1 MNARMSAAL
10 AWGGVLLAGALWGG
24 GALVAQF
31 LIDGGI
37 APQSLS
43 LARFALGV
51 PLLWWLHWRAQRT
64 RPAPA
69 GARWRHLARRE
80 QFQVIGTGA
89 AMALNVSCW
98 FAGIVHL
105 GAALPTVI
113 SICCAPVIVVLVSVA
128 RGYERFGLRL
138 VAGLLLA
145 LAGVALLVMPADG
158 WGPLPK
164 GHAAGLAWS
173 FGSAFCYALVVLGNA
188 RMPVR
193 VPAVTASAWGMS
205 IAALCMLAVAWPT
218 GITWPGGTAQ
228 WLGAAYT
235 GVVTTSVAY
244 LAFAWG
250 ARRLSPT
257 AAVVGTLIEPLVAAL
272 LAALLL
278 AEPMAPRQWAGAVL
292 LAAAM
297 LLLMRRNSAVRAD

>member
-1 MNARMSAAL
+1 MSAAL

-43 LARFALGV
+43 LARFALGL
-51 PLLWWLHWRAQRT
+51 PLLWWLYWRA
-64 RPAPA
+64 PAKPD
-69 GARWRHLARRE
+69 ARWADLAGRE
-80 QFQVIGTGA
+80 RFQIVATGA

-98 FAGIVHL
+98 FAGIAHL

-113 SICCAPVIVVLVSVA
+113 SICCAPVIVALVSVL
-128 RGYERFGLRL
+128 RGYERFGLRML
-138 VAGLLLA
+138 AGLLLA
-145 LAGVALLVMPADG
+145 LVGVLLLVMPATG
-158 WGPLPK
+158 WGPLAP
-164 GHAAGLAWS
+164 GHAVGLAWS
-173 FGSAFCYALVVLGNA
+173 FGSAFCYAMVVLGNA

-205 IAALCMLAVAWPT
+205 VAALCMLVIAWPG
-218 GITWPGGTAQ
+218 GITWPAGAAQ
-228 WLGAAYT
+228 WLGVGYT

-257 AAVVGTLIEPLVAAL
+257 AAVVGTLIEPLVAAV

-278 AEPMAPRQWAGAVL
+278 AQPMAPRQWAGAVL

-297 LLLMRRNSAVRAD
+297 VLLVRRQGATGAA